1 MQAKRLNLFRTI
13 ISLIASFEGNPEMQ
27 KYNKRYMYVQCTLL
41 CVFKSMFIFV
51 CVTSQET
58 LNSLVSPQS
67 AFTIMGPF
75 YVFFRF
81 FWGGVVFGSILVR
94 FQFVFGSFLARFWF
108 VFSSFCVSFW
118 FVIDQYLLFFGSI
131 LVCFWLVFSSFFI
144 RFGSFSVR
152 FLLVFGQFL
161 VCFGV
166 VFGSFLV
173 RFF

>member
-75 YVFFRF
+75 YVFFLF
-81 FWGGVVFGSILVR
+81 FLGGGS
-94 FQFVFGSFLARFWF
+94 FWFDFGSFLVRFWF
-108 VFSSFCVSFW
+108 
-118 FVIDQYLLFFGSI
+118 
-131 LVCFWLVFSSFFI
+131 
-144 RFGSFSVR
+144 
-152 FLLVFGQFL
+152 
-161 VCFGV
+161 

-173 RFF
+173 RF